1 MGETLKNGNFVSK
14 NNTSALPIKAQ
25 NSIIHNN
32 AQASKSSSSKPQNN
46 DCISSTGSLEKDSQ
60 GHNVAKFD
68 ESKEIMNL
76 TSDEINLG
84 ERSME

>member
-1 MGETLKNGNFVSK
+1 MGETFRNGNFVAK
-14 NNTSALPIKAQ
+14 NNTSTLPIKT
-25 NSIIHNN
+25 SNN
-32 AQASKSSSSKPQNN
+32 ILNTQASKSSSLKPQNN
-46 DCISSTGSLEKDSQ
+46 DCISSTYSLEKDSQ

-76 TSDEINLG
+76 TTEEINLG